1 VAEDERK
8 LGLAE
13 LAVDDMEIGSAN
25 TTGVHL
31 QSNLSGPDARLIQV
45 DPLQRGIMAREEDR
59 LHAGLSGAKDSQPP
73 GSRR

>member
-1 VAEDERK
+1 
-8 LGLAE
+8 
-13 LAVDDMEIGSAN
+13 
-25 TTGVHL
+25 VHL